1 MPNIYGFGMYGISG
15 TYLLYFAL
23 LMIIPL
29 WAQMKVKSTYS
40 RYKTVKTLSGLTG
53 KEVAE
58 VILKAN
64 GITDVKVVRGEV
76 ELSDHYNPKENVVVL
91 SPIVYS
97 QPTVASVAIAAHEI
111 GHVIQDKVADYKPMR
126 LRHSFVP
133 IANLGSNL
141 SMILIMVGLGL
152 TYFMTGGL
160 GIYIAWIGV
169 LFMLFAVLF
178 QIVTLPVEFDAS
190 KRALEQV
197 VDLGIVNSQEHRH
210 CKKVLTAAALTY
222 VAAAVV
228 ALMELMRFILII
240 LNVNNNRS

>member
-1 MPNIYGFGMYGISG
+1 MAPIGFYGLSG
-15 TYLLYFAL
+15 QYLLYLAL
-23 LMIIPL
+23 IMIIPL
-29 WAQMKVKSTYS
+29 WAQWKVKSSYN
-40 RYKTVKTLSGLTG
+40 RYKKVKTLSGLTG

-58 VILKAN
+58 AILQAN
-64 GITDVKVVRGEV
+64 GITDVRVVRGEE

-126 LRHSFVP
+126 LRHSLVP
-133 IANLGSNL
+133 LANLGGNL
-141 SMILIMVGLGL
+141 SMILIMIGLSITLMVKSLGSIGITL
-152 TYFMTGGL
+152 AWGGVAL
-160 GIYIAWIGV
+160 
-169 LFMLFAVLF
+169 MLFAVLF

-197 VDLGIVNSQEHRH
+197 TELGIVNDQERRH

-228 ALMELMRFILII
+228 ALMELIRIVFLI
-240 LNVNNNRS
+240 LNSSNNRN

>member
-1 MPNIYGFGMYGISG
+1 MMVPGFYGISG
-15 TYLLYFAL
+15 QYLLYFAL
-23 LMIIPL
+23 IMIIPL
-29 WAQMKVKSTYS
+29 WAQWKVKSAYG
-40 RYKTVKTLSGLTG
+40 RYKQVRTLSGLTG

-58 VILKAN
+58 AILEAN
-64 GITDVKVVRGEV
+64 GITDVRVVRGEV
-76 ELSDHYNPKENVVVL
+76 ELSDHYNPKENLVVL

-126 LRHSFVP
+126 WRHSLVP
-133 IANLGSNL
+133 LANLGGNL

-152 TYFMTGGL
+152 TWAISSL
-160 GIYIAWIGV
+160 GSIGIFIAWIGV
-169 LFMLFAVLF
+169 FFMLFAVLF
-178 QIVTLPVEFDAS
+178 QVVTLPVEFDAS

-197 VDLGIVNSQEHRH
+197 TELGIVNDQERRH

-228 ALMELMRFILII
+228 ALMELMRFVFIL
-240 LNVNNNRS
+240 LNSSNNRN

>member
-1 MPNIYGFGMYGISG
+1 MIPGMYGISG
-15 TYLLYFAL
+15 SYLIYFAL
-23 LMIIPL
+23 IMLIPL
-29 WAQMKVKSTYS
+29 WAQWKVKSAYS
-40 RYKTVKTLSGLTG
+40 RYKQVRTLSGLTG

-58 VILKAN
+58 AILQAN
-64 GITDVKVVRGEV
+64 GITDVRVVRGEV

-126 LRHSFVP
+126 WRHSLVP
-133 IANLGSNL
+133 LANLGGNL
-141 SMILIMVGLGL
+141 SMILIML
-152 TYFMTGGL
+152 GL
-160 GIYIAWIGV
+160 GITSFMKTAGSYGIMLAWAGV
-169 LFMLFAVLF
+169 GLMLFAVLF
-178 QIVTLPVEFDAS
+178 QVVTLPVEFDAS

-197 VDLGIVNSQEHRH
+197 TELGIVNDQEHRH

-228 ALMELMRFILII
+228 ALMELMRFVLII
-240 LNVNNNRS
+240 LQSSSNRN

>member
-1 MPNIYGFGMYGISG
+1 MMIPGFYGISG
-15 TYLLYFAL
+15 TYLLYLAL
-23 LMIIPL
+23 IMLIPL
-29 WAQMKVKSTYS
+29 WAQFKVKGTYN
-40 RYKTVKTLSGLTG
+40 RYKQVRTLSGLTG

-58 VILKAN
+58 AILQAN
-64 GITDVKVVRGEV
+64 GITDVRVVRGEV

-126 LRHSFVP
+126 WRHSLVP
-133 IANLGSNL
+133 LANLGGNL
-141 SMILIMVGLGL
+141 SMILIIIGLSLTGALKLGVGI
-152 TYFMTGGL
+152 TM
-160 GIYIAWIGV
+160 AWIGV
-169 LFMLFAVLF
+169 FFMLFAVLF
-178 QIVTLPVEFDAS
+178 QVVTLPVEFDAS

-197 VDLGIVNSQEHRH
+197 TELGIVNDQEHRH

-228 ALMELMRFILII
+228 ALMELIRFVFII
-240 LNVNNNRS
+240 LQSSSNRD